1 MRFIIFQNLI
11 KIDLIIYMMS
21 IQFRFI
27 QTPLTIRRRTQ
38 HSWLVSGLT
47 MKDLAETSSEGWMVQ
62 ASSTK
67 KRIPASSTKKR
78 IPASS
83 TKKRIPVSHIRTPL
97 SMYRRVMLIV
107 VLQLVE
113 CFPPKPGGCSLLVTS
128 MYYFK

>member
-1 MRFIIFQNLI
+1 
-11 KIDLIIYMMS
+11 MMS

-27 QTPLTIRRRTQ
+27 QTILTIRRRTQ

-62 ASSTK
+62 
-67 KRIPASSTKKR
+67 ASSTKKR